1 MAFEGV
7 IAACVNDTCS
17 SDVQRVVSQSVT
29 APLPNAGL
37 HANWAFTPAWSLS
50 GGAQVFYL
58 EYNDITGLMTDVSA
72 LVNYTINPHWQVGL
86 GYGLYLIQVQ
96 QQLTR
101 RELTVDVRIQGSMLN
116 IQYAF

>member
-1 MAFEGV
+1 MRRWCWVQLPSGQLTTRLNYDIYRLNYGYDFYQGEQLGLSVNGGLHVIPVELAFEGV

-17 SDVQRVVSQSVT
+17 SDVQRVVLQSVT

-58 EYNDITGLMTDVSA
+58 DTMISRG
-72 LVNYTINPHWQVGL
+72 
-86 GYGLYLIQVQ
+86 
-96 QQLTR
+96 
-101 RELTVDVRIQGSMLN
+101 
-116 IQYAF
+116 